1 MSENPA
7 RITVR
12 PNGPYAV
19 VGDVTVVAKAQ
30 VETELGEPIAW
41 DVGPEIGHK
50 ERYALCRCGQSGRK
64 PFCDGTHLRVGFE
77 ADDAVRTRT
86 PTEYTGTGVTL
97 YDDRG
102 ICVHAGYCGTTI
114 TNVWKMVP
122 KTDDTTVRSMLVAMV
137 ERCPSGA
144 ISYSLDGGDADNEPR
159 LPSEIGVM
167 VNGPLWVTGGIPV
180 DVGDEGALQTRN
192 RVALCRCGASGRK
205 PLCDGSHKK
214 AGFVDD
220 PRDRD

>member
-1 MSENPA
+1 MAATEP

-30 VETELGEPIAW
+30 IETELGEPIAW
-41 DVGPEIGHK
+41 EVGAEIGHK
-50 ERYALCRCGQSGRK
+50 ERMRCAAAASRDASRSATARISGSNSR
-64 PFCDGTHLRVGFE
+64 P
-77 ADDAVRTRT
+77 RTRCAPARRRST
-86 PTEYTGTGVTL
+86 TGTGVTL
-97 YDDRG
+97 YDDRDV
-102 ICVHAGYCGTTI
+102 CVHAGFCGTTI
-114 TNVWKMVP
+114 TNVWKMVR

-144 ISYSLDGGDADNEPR
+144 ISYSIDGEADNEPR

-180 DVGDEGALQTRN
+180 DVGDEGTLQTRN
-192 RVALCRCGASGRK
+192 RVALCRCGASSRK
-205 PLCDGSHKK
+205 PLCDGSRKE

-220 PRDRD
+220 PRDRE